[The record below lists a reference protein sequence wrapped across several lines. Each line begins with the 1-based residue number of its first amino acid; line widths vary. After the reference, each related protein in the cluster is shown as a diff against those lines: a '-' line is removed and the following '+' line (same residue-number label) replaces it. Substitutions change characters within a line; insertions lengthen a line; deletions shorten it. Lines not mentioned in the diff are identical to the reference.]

1 VNSWMNGSINIDA
14 SLSLCSKDIGRK
26 NLLLLNADRLIDA
39 DMTSFFHVG
48 SC

>member
-1 VNSWMNGSINIDA
+1 MNGSINIDA
-14 SLSLCSKDIGRK
+14 SLSLCNEDMGGK